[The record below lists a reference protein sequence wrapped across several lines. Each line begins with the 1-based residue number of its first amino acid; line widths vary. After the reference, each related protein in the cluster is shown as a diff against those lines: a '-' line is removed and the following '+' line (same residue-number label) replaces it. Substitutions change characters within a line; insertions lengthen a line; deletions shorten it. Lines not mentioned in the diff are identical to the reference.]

1 MALHTEAVEK
11 VKGKYIKNIMKKLS
25 SWQCQFFPSFID
37 SGTLTEEMKEI
48 TSWMVKH
55 IKSFLFIYFYL

>member
-1 MALHTEAVEK
+1 MALYTEAVEK
-11 VKGKYIKNIMKKLS
+11 VKGKYTKNIMKKLS

-48 TSWMVKH
+48 TS
-55 IKSFLFIYFYL
+55 